1 MPGWEAD
8 LVEQGGVV
16 AAGDGA
22 DSVDVARGAGHVEI
36 VDYQQQRRAHPQ
48 VLVHV
53 LVVGL
58 QEGVPGQ
65 RRLLL
70 QAPACKHNLTL
81 VIACSQ
87 LSACSF
93 FLPRGPDMP
102 TQIGGGSWDSN
113 CTKMRMMLIRRHE

>member
-1 MPGWEAD
+1 MPGWETD

-65 RRLLL
+65 RGLLL
-70 QAPACKHNLTL
+70 QAPACEHNL
-81 VIACSQ
+81 I
-87 LSACSF
+87 LSLLAVSCQRASF

-113 CTKMRMMLIRRHE
+113 CNKMRMMLIRRRE